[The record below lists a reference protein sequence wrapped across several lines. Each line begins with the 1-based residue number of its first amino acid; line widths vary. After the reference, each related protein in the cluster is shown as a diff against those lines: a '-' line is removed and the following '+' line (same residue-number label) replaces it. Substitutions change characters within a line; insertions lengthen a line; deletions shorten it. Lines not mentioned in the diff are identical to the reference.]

1 MTREGLH
8 GLLSLVSIVVRKVE
22 YSIAIVFVDNLL
34 QCTTLSDFLD
44 GVWLVDVADN
54 TLV

>member
-1 MTREGLH
+1 MTCEGLH

-22 YSIAIVFVDNLL
+22 DSVAVVFVDNLL
-34 QCTTLSDFLD
+34 QCAALPDFLD